1 MVHRQLALRPLVR
14 VRPPL
19 AVDPSTKYS
28 KSNDNV
34 AWTDRRAKCLET
46 KYRAKLCNTRVRS
59 TALNILCSA
68 LSAKRGS
75 STLVDRHHPAVTRQ
89 PLTDTNTNR
98 IVRSLVSF
106 FLLSIETIV
115 PWSHDPLKISVN
127 GYETQKPL
135 VTCGRVTRNDT
146 RRVVNFA
153 KGIRNQRKWFAAN
166 ANFPAIA

>member
-34 AWTDRRAKCLET
+34 VWTDRRAKRLET

-59 TALNILCSA
+59 TGLNILVGPA
-68 LSAKRGS
+68 LSAKQGS
-75 STLVDRHHPAVTRQ
+75 STLIDRHHPAVTRQ
-89 PLTDTNTNR
+89 PLTDINTNR
-98 IVRSLVSF
+98 IIRSLVSS

-115 PWSHDPLKISVN
+115 PWSHDPLRISVN

-135 VTCGRVTRNDT
+135 VTCGRVTIH
-146 RRVVNFA
+146 VE
-153 KGIRNQRKWFAAN
+153 
-166 ANFPAIA
+166 